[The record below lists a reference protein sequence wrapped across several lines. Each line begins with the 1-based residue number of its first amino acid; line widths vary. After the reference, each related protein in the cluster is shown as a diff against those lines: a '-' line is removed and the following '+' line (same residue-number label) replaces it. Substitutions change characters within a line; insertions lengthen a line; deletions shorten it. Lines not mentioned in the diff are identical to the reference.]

1 MTPDAQPPR
10 QAAEPTPSKA
20 GRRQWILFTAV
31 FLVMTGLL
39 LGLSAMFA
47 PADAKQRV
55 MQTLYG
61 LVWILV
67 VSAWVAFTPQHRD
80 RLKHAFIWACIVLVL
95 VAGYSYRFELGAM
108 RDRIVSTLVP
118 EYGMQADDRSMTF
131 SIADDG
137 HFYVRA
143 RIGGVP
149 VRFLV
154 DTGASDIVIAPADAE
169 RLGYDLENLLFNRF
183 YTTANGTV
191 RGAAVVLKDF
201 SIGSLRFERI
211 GASVNEAPM
220 NTSLLGMSFFNRL
233 EGYEVTRQQLTLRW
247 QAPSAR
253 D

>member
-1 MTPDAQPPR
+1 MIPD
-10 QAAEPTPSKA
+10 ETTPSTTD
-20 GRRQWILFTAV
+20 RRRWVTFTTV
-31 FLVMTGLL
+31 FLVLTGLL
-39 LGLSAMFA
+39 LGLSAMFG
-47 PADAKQRV
+47 PTDVKQRV

-61 LVWILV
+61 LVWIVV
-67 VSAWVAFTPQHRD
+67 VSAWVAFSPKHRD

-95 VAGYSYRFELGAM
+95 VAGYSYRFELGAI

-154 DTGASDIVIAPADAE
+154 DTGASHIVVAPADAE
-169 RLGYDLENLLFNRF
+169 RLGFDLENLSFNRI
-183 YTTANGTV
+183 YATANGTV
-191 RGAAVVLKDF
+191 RGAAVILKDF

-233 EGYEVTRQQLTLRW
+233 EGYAATRQQLTIRW